1 MEGLRHLR
9 YLRRQAL
16 KKISN
21 LHDVRLPAL
30 ETRWLSRSDE
40 EAEMSLIND
49 YTYQAMTDQ
58 RERELAQLAE
68 SNWQIQEALNG
79 RPSWWRRVLARRQQR
94 IHTATERPA
103 QRGMA
108 TPQHRVAH

>member
-1 MEGLRHLR
+1 VLR
-9 YLRRQAL
+9 
-16 KKISN
+16 
-21 LHDVRLPAL
+21 LHAL
-30 ETRWLSRSDE
+30 EPGLFQDNK

-49 YTYQAMTDQ
+49 YTYMTMNDQ

-68 SNWQIQEALNG
+68 SNWQVRQALNG
-79 RPSWWRRVLARRQQR
+79 RVSWWRRLLARREQR
-94 IHTATERPA
+94 GSTAAQHPA